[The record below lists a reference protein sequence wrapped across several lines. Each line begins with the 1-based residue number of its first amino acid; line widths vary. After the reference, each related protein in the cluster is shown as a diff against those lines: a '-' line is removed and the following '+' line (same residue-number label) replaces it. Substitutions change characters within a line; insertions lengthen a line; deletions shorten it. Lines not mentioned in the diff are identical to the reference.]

1 MTSSKRSRDDYR
13 ERAYVAA
20 SRRTDRNVKARME
33 SALMA
38 SEIHRKRTGK
48 PLHITEDIVMGDAPY
63 EEEQE
68 TWPRPQTYP
77 VVPKSNTN
85 MGVGV
90 VSKESLASAVFAKT
104 EEEWR
109 ESEIN
114 RLFAEAFP
122 NFGKQSKL
130 LVPTIV
136 PTIPKEDKPPREP
149 TSQNAEGVD
158 KQHQH
163 EHLQN
168 VIPPYQPDEQTGDTP
183 SRPRE
188 DSLLGETPSLL
199 GSDSATLTS
208 CSPSFIP
215 DLSNLAAMPS
225 EFFDPN
231 MTEGLFANDY
241 SAIGEGF
248 NFKTDDFAHDGD
260 VNEWLQHVCDSGD
273 MLEMAGW
280 DSQPFDGTMDDWWPM
295 LIDDSAQLVTSTL

>member
-1 MTSSKRSRDDYR
+1 
-13 ERAYVAA
+13 
-20 SRRTDRNVKARME
+20 
-33 SALMA
+33 MA

-77 VVPKSNTN
+77 VVPKSNMN
-85 MGVGV
+85 MGAGV
-90 VSKESLASAVFAKT
+90 VSKESLASAVLAKT

-122 NFGKQSKL
+122 NFGKQYQP
-130 LVPTIV
+130 LVPIM
-136 PTIPKEDKPPREP
+136 PKEEKLPKES
-149 TSQNAEGVD
+149 TSQNTEGVN
-158 KQHQH
+158 KQHPH
-163 EHLQN
+163 EHPQT
-168 VIPPYQPDEQTGDTP
+168 VIPSSKLIEPAGETP

-199 GSDSATLTS
+199 GSDETTLAS

-260 VNEWLQHVCDSGD
+260 VNEWLQHVCDGGD
-273 MLEMAGW
+273 MLEMTSW

-295 LIDDSAQLVTSTL
+295 LMDDSAQLATSTL

>member
-1 MTSSKRSRDDYR
+1 MTSSKRSRDDCR

-48 PLHITEDIVMGDAPY
+48 PLHITEDIVMSDAPY

-68 TWPRPQTYP
+68 IWPRPQTYP
-77 VVPKSNTN
+77 AVPKSDMS
-85 MGVGV
+85 MGVRV
-90 VSKESLASAVFAKT
+90 VSKESLASAVLAKT

-122 NFGKQSKL
+122 NFGKQYQL
-130 LVPTIV
+130 LVPTM
-136 PTIPKEDKPPREP
+136 PKEEKLPQEP
-149 TSQNAEGVD
+149 TSPNTD
-158 KQHQH
+158 KQHPH
-163 EHLQN
+163 EYLQT
-168 VIPPYQPDEQTGDTP
+168 VIPPPKLDEPTSETP

-208 CSPSFIP
+208 CSPSFLP

-225 EFFDPN
+225 EFFHQN

-241 SAIGEGF
+241 SAIEEAF
-248 NFKTDDFAHDGD
+248 NFKTDDFTHDGD

-280 DSQPFDGTMDDWWPM
+280 DSQSFDGTMDDWWPM
-295 LIDDSAQLVTSTL
+295 LMDDSAQLATSTL